1 MNPRDQL
8 SDYLLGELPADEA
21 RRFEAAL
28 AEDPELQAEIA
39 RLRPVVGRLEALEPA
54 AWEADEAVPAL
65 PPLPADPARE
75 PARRPFWRRPL
86 VLRPGL
92 AAGFAVV
99 LLALGVGVGLLV
111 GDRDDGAGA
120 GGREVALAP
129 VEPLGGSAS
138 GTATFASRDGN
149 AKVRLTG
156 LPPSRNGEF
165 YELWLVNTPDDL
177 VALGSFKV
185 PESGQIDV
193 TVPVP
198 GDPDRFAA
206 IDVSVEPGDGNPAH
220 SKRSVL
226 RAPLA
231 PS

>member
-1 MNPRDQL
+1 M
-8 SDYLLGELPADEA
+8 
-21 RRFEAAL
+21 
-28 AEDPELQAEIA
+28 
-39 RLRPVVGRLEALEPA
+39 
-54 AWEADEAVPAL
+54 
-65 PPLPADPARE
+65 
-75 PARRPFWRRPL
+75 
-86 VLRPGL
+86 LRPGL